1 MKKIILGIAAI
12 LGCALSFAQSIPEG
26 RELFPVVYDFATDY
40 ENCWADAKIKTFDVQ
55 NNVYE
60 VFGYTAQ
67 GKGLTRTRSDYTV
80 SIKKEGSDFSVSI
93 TDYTVIACN
102 SDGSPVKKA
111 TRRNASKSMAN
122 QLSGFIE
129 KDLSER
135 LSKWTDDEYQEKIDA
150 VVTNPD
156 FLGKLAESS
165 SKLYTKKFTE
175 KYNIAG
181 KKIKMSV
188 VLKSIDENHLKND
201 QILLASAKI
210 AKTEL
215 PKEATYEYVAWGY
228 IPNSPFASFIGDGSI
243 SIMADDNPEFK
254 SSNIEIFSSNDVLIE
269 KKTGDTIEIS
279 GTIEDLSYNDATG
292 KVTSIKIFE

>member
-1 MKKIILGIAAI
+1 MKKIILGITAI
-12 LGCALSFAQSIPEG
+12 LTCALSFAQSIPEG

-40 ENCWADAKIKTFDVQ
+40 ENCWTDAKIKTFDVQ

-60 VFGYTAQ
+60 VFGYTTQ

-80 SIKKEGSDFSVSI
+80 SIKKDGTSFSVSI
-93 TDYTVIACN
+93 ADYTVIACN
-102 SDGSPVKKA
+102 SDGSPVNKA

-122 QLSGFIE
+122 QLSGFIS

-165 SKLYTKKFTE
+165 SKLYTKKFIE
-175 KYNIAG
+175 KYGVAG

-188 VLKSIDENHLKND
+188 VLKTIDENHLKND

-210 AKTEL
+210 AKTEV
-215 PKEATYEYVAWGY
+215 PKEATYEYIAWGY
-228 IPNSPFASFIGDGSI
+228 TSNSPFAEFIGDDTI
-243 SIMADDNPEFK
+243 SILADSNPFK
-254 SSNIEIFSSNDVLIE
+254 ESNIAFFSSNDVLIE
-269 KKTGDTIEIS
+269 KKAGDTIEIS
-279 GTIEDLSYNDATG
+279 GTIEDLKFSDGTG
-292 KVTSIKIFE
+292 KFSYMKIFE